1 MNTLSLRVRYRPVRL
16 GFCIEKGNIDDLQ
29 QALQLTHALWGGR
42 FNPLIPVGT
51 AQDDALLAE
60 SLIDVFQVDTLYPIR
75 ETDAIKGLIEKFSYL
90 MRPTFDRVLF
100 SRGVRGNIA
109 EFLDICHPTRTIFEE
124 HIKDKTEPRV
134 SITLYEWSADNPL
147 RHVFPSPLRSISPLS
162 TDPQNSDQTLSV
174 RLSAPR
180 FGTGGMS
187 SLDGYTSRSTPY

>member
-29 QALQLTHALWGGR
+29 QALQLTHAFWRRR

-60 SLIDVFQVDTLYPIR
+60 SFIDVFQVDTLYPIR
-75 ETDAIKGLIEKFSYL
+75 ETDGIKGLIEKFSYL
-90 MRPTFDRVLF
+90 MWPTFERVLF

-109 EFLDICHPTRTIFEE
+109 EFLDIYHPTRTIFEE

-134 SITLYEWSADNPL
+134 SITLYEWSADDPL
-147 RHVFPSPLRSISPLS
+147 RYVFQALFAQYPPSAQIGKDYPDFVSKNLLRE
-162 TDPQNSDQTLSV
+162 
-174 RLSAPR
+174 
-180 FGTGGMS
+180 
-187 SLDGYTSRSTPY
+187 